1 MRHALILTA
10 LAVGFAVA
18 DEKAG
23 PKEFQG
29 TWTIVES
36 EKVDPAKRK
45 TDEPVAAKTVVFSG
59 NTYAIK
65 YGDKT
70 VEEGTFSV
78 DATKSPPK
86 IVVEATRGEG
96 TGTKWHGIY
105 ELKGDTLRAV
115 VGKIDQAPP
124 SDLDKPAEGTRA
136 FMLRRNAGK

>member
-10 LAVGFAVA
+10 LAVGFAAA

-23 PKEFQG
+23 PKEFEG

-36 EKVDPAKRK
+36 EKVDPAKHK
-45 TDEPVAAKTVVFSG
+45 KDEPVVARTVVFSG
-59 NTYAIK
+59 NTYTIK

-70 VEEGTFSV
+70 VEEGKFSV

-86 IVVEATRGEG
+86 IVVEAVRGEG

-105 ELKGDTLRAV
+105 ELKGDSLRAV

-124 SDLDKPAEGTRA
+124 GDLDKPAEGTRT
-136 FMLRRNAGK
+136 FTLRRTPSK